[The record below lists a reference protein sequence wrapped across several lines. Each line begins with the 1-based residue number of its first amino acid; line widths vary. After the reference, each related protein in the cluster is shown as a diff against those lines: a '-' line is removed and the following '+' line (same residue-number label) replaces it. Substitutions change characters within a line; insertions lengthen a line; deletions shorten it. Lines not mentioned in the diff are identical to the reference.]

1 MAQTTIKAVIPV
13 FEQSKTLQPLGSEFK
28 AVSDI

>member
-1 MAQTTIKAVIPV
+1 MAQTTIKAVIPG
-13 FEQSKTLQPLGSEFK
+13 EQSKTLQPVGSEFK